1 MPPKLTKADIKRKAF
16 VKDLLSGKSQTQAYK
31 DNIATKEV
39 SDNLAAKEG
48 SLYVRK
54 RKTQEEIE
62 NAIRDLSPEYVLDGL
77 KREVETAPLPDTR
90 IKGLIALGNTRKCSV
105 FKDSTPSIT
114 NNTLNVFD
122 LDELRRRLADTSYSN
137 APITDQLT

>member
-54 RKTQEEIE
+54 RKTQEELE